1 MHEPDGDADP
11 NPHFGLRGC
20 KATGWRMVDQL
31 DGADLDHAMAAQRIK
46 ASCLGIDDDLTHKKS
61 SSCVS
66 YFTET
71 IAAQPYTMFIV

>member
-31 DGADLDHAMAAQRIK
+31 DGADLGHAIADQRIK
-46 ASCLGIDDDLTHKKS
+46 ASCLGIDDDFTHGGA
-61 SSCVS
+61 VRHRR
-66 YFTET
+66 
-71 IAAQPYTMFIV
+71 